1 MNTPASASAYQRLP
15 SHGRDAVSYD
25 KQTALLTRCYI
36 IVSTAITNRK
46 SANRSHLGVMAVSL
60 VAEIKRLRVPRLR
73 AAFLR
78 TWRMAPGGKSGVWFR
93 RGMRDPLAAVPVGRC
108 TMNYALCAAI
118 AGAGDTGTEF

>member
-25 KQTALLTRCYI
+25 KQTALLTQCYI

-60 VAEIKRLRVPRLR
+60 VAEIKRLSHLSIRLPDWEKTIVPLR
-73 AAFLR
+73 HMKAA
-78 TWRMAPGGKSGVWFR
+78 W
-93 RGMRDPLAAVPVGRC
+93 PVQVDLNNSC
-108 TMNYALCAAI
+108 
-118 AGAGDTGTEF
+118 D